1 MLPPSSPTIT
11 TTVLSAALP
20 AILPAAY
27 TCYDHTTSSPRMP
40 YSKSK
45 GRSTSRKVH
54 VTVHKT
60 GGFES
65 TMKLNLKAVRAQRE
79 ARQRR
84 EQLRATER
92 LARFNSGA
100 HQTAV
105 EAAIEVG
112 NFTDH
117 IADHDLIVPYPA
129 SDDTDEGEDMDDDP
143 LEFEAMVDR
152 GRYEVLKWYVG
163 FVYSTPSPLTDTY
176 Y

>member
-1 MLPPSSPTIT
+1 
-11 TTVLSAALP
+11 
-20 AILPAAY
+20 
-27 TCYDHTTSSPRMP
+27 MP

-45 GRSTSRKVH
+45 GQSTSQKVH
-54 VTVHKT
+54 VTVHKA
-60 GGFES
+60 GGYES
-65 TMKLNLKAVRAQRE
+65 TTKLNLKAVRAQRE

-84 EQLRATER
+84 EQQRAAER

-117 IADHDLIVPYPA
+117 VADHDLIVPYPA
-129 SDDTDEGEDMDDDP
+129 SDDTDEGEDINDDP

-152 GRYEVLKWYVG
+152 GHYEVLKWCVG
-163 FVYSTPSPLTDTY
+163 FEYSAPPPLTDTY